1 MKKRNLYLS
10 LALAVL
16 TLGQQSCDN
25 LPDEQFDKY
34 VLMTRNGFIDREIV
48 YNASGKATTEVSVSV
63 SGSSDVAHD
72 VEVEVEVYPDT
83 LDQYNFEK
91 FRTDSASYYDLAEHY
106 TIPHPKLTIRKGEA
120 YGVFDVVFDVKQMD
134 KYKDFVLPLRIKS
147 ASDYLVSPKASRVM
161 LMHILLTNFFS
172 GAYGMSAQFDGAY
185 INLNRTLSVIDEQ
198 TCFTYI
204 GNIETT
210 DENKADYR
218 LEISV
223 NPTDSLITLNA
234 PGLDLQQEPSDR
246 QNLKNVMVEDE
257 TEQRLYLQYSYVDP
271 RDGRRKSFDGYLSQ
285 TITDR

>member
-106 TIPHPKLTIRKGEA
+106 TIPNPKLTIRKGEA

-134 KYKDFVLPLRIKS
+134 KYKDFVL
-147 ASDYLVSPKASRVM
+147 
-161 LMHILLTNFFS
+161 
-172 GAYGMSAQFDGAY
+172 
-185 INLNRTLSVIDEQ
+185 
-198 TCFTYI
+198 
-204 GNIETT
+204 
-210 DENKADYR
+210 
-218 LEISV
+218 
-223 NPTDSLITLNA
+223 SLIH
-234 PGLDLQQEPSDR
+234 
-246 QNLKNVMVEDE
+246 
-257 TEQRLYLQYSYVDP
+257 
-271 RDGRRKSFDGYLSQ
+271 
-285 TITDR
+285 I

>member
-106 TIPHPKLTIRKGEA
+106 TIPNPKLTIRKGEA

-161 LMHILLTNFFS
+161 LMHIL
-172 GAYGMSAQFDGAY
+172 Y